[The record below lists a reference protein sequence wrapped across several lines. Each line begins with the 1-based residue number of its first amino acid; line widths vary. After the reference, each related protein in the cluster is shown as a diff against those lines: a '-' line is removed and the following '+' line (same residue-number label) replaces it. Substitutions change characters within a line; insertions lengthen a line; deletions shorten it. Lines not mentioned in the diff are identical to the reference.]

1 MKNTKTIVV
10 YGLLTAIIIL
20 MAFTP
25 LGYLKT
31 PGLEITFI
39 TIPVIVGAVI
49 LGPAAGAVLGGIFG
63 LTSFAQAFGMS
74 AFGVELMSI
83 NPIFTFI
90 VCMVPR
96 ILMGW
101 CCGLI
106 FKAFKNKERMLPYFT
121 VFKDKERTQPHSYAF
136 KNKDRILPYFI
147 ASVSGAL
154 LNTLFFMT
162 ALLALFGNCEYIKN
176 MQGGN
181 NIIVF
186 AALFVGINGVVEA
199 IVAAIAGTAIS
210 RAVSKLKK

>member
-1 MKNTKTIVV
+1 MKNTKTIVM

-74 AFGVELMSI
+74 AFGV
-83 NPIFTFI
+83 FTFI
-90 VCMVPR
+90 VCMLPR

-106 FKAFKNKERMLPYFT
+106 FKAFKNKDSLLPYFT
-121 VFKDKERTQPHSYAF
+121 
-136 KNKDRILPYFI
+136 

-186 AALFVGINGVVEA
+186 AALFVGINGIVEA

>member
-1 MKNTKTIVV
+1 MKNTKTIVM

-106 FKAFKNKERMLPYFT
+106 FKAFKNKDSLLPYFT
-121 VFKDKERTQPHSYAF
+121 
-136 KNKDRILPYFI
+136 